1 MSRVPWRCERT
12 AHCRSCGR
20 ERPDGELYSR
30 RGKCDECGEGHMID
44 NRRQLRAHSGP
55 WFDHWR
61 RKVAAAVGAV
71 LVDESGGPQ

>member
-1 MSRVPWRCERT
+1 
-12 AHCRSCGR
+12 
-20 ERPDGELYSR
+20 
-30 RGKCDECGEGHMID
+30 MID